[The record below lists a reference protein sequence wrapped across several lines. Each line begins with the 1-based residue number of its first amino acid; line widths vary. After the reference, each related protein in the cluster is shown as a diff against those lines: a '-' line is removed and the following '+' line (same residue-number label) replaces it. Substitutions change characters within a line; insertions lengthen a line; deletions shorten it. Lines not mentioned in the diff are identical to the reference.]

1 MIVRLRATRE
11 TVMEFGVQFFPSV
24 GPDLKSAEQYWGEAL
39 RLTQLAEQLGY
50 ANVRTVEHYFHPYG
64 GYSPDPLVF
73 LSAAAAIT
81 SKLRLVTGAVL
92 PVFNNPLKLAGQ
104 IGMVDAISKG
114 RVEIG
119 FARAFLPHEF
129 ARFGISMDESRARF
143 DEGLEQ
149 IRRLLEEEN
158 VTMQGRFHSFEKVTS
173 MPRPTQKPRPPFWI
187 AALSTK
193 DSFENAGR
201 LGHHLMGI
209 PLAGSQMAELLKIY
223 RGSWTAAGRPGRG
236 QVMLAFH
243 MFCAES
249 REKAAAIARE
259 PLNIYLKSIVNAASD
274 WMSGVASKDYPNY
287 QKMIEFISKET
298 FETQVEK
305 GSAWVGTPDDIR
317 KAIAQYDDEVGGF
330 ESASLQV
337 NFGMIP
343 HAEAEAS
350 MKLFAREVMPHFRR

>member
-1 MIVRLRATRE
+1 
-11 TVMEFGVQFFPSV
+11 MEFGIQFFPSV
-24 GPDLKSAEQYWGEAL
+24 GPDQKSAEQYWGEAL
-39 RLTQLAEQLGY
+39 ELTRLAEQLGF

-64 GYSPDPLVF
+64 GYSPDPLIF

-81 SKLRLVTGAVL
+81 SRVRLITGAVL
-92 PVFNNPLKLAGQ
+92 PIFNKPLKLAGQ

-129 ARFGISMDESRARF
+129 VRFGISMNESRARF

-158 VTMQGRFHSFEKVTS
+158 VTAQGRFHSFENVTS
-173 MPRPTQKPRPPFWI
+173 LPRPTQKPRPPFWI
-187 AALSTK
+187 ATLSTK
-193 DSFENAGR
+193 ELFENAGR
-201 LGHHLMGI
+201 LGHGIMGI
-209 PLAGSQMAELLKIY
+209 PLVGVQMAELLKIY
-223 RGSWTAAGRPGRG
+223 RDAWTAAGHAGRG
-236 QVMLAFH
+236 RVMLAFH
-243 MFCAES
+243 MFCAET

-274 WMSGVASKDYPNY
+274 WMSGVSSADYPNY
-287 QKMIEFISKET
+287 QKMIEIISRET
-298 FETQVEK
+298 FESQIEK
-305 GSAWVGTPDDIR
+305 GAAWIGTPDDIR
-317 KAIAQYDDEVGGF
+317 KAVAAYEAEVGGF

-343 HAEAEAS
+343 RQEAAES
-350 MKLFAREVMPHFRR
+350 ITLFAREVMPYFKAR